1 MSGCECK
8 PDRAQ
13 PIIKGASIMAKA
25 AKKKAKSSTKSAKIV
40 AKSRTAKSAKSA
52 KPAKPAKK
60 KAVAKPAR
68 SAAQKTSSKVDP
80 LNRKQ
85 YTSVTPLLTVRD
97 MRKAVSF
104 YVDGL
109 GFTLRGIMDSP
120 QGPMHAELRFRD
132 TTLMLSPESREQRSF
147 SANTIGNT
155 PVTLYLLVEDVD
167 DVFNRAVAAGGKVS
181 MPVMDMFWGD
191 RCGQLADPEGNK
203 WMIATHKAD
212 PSEAEMME
220 AMRKMSAQA
229 AGGADAAAAGAGAE
243 NES

>member
-1 MSGCECK
+1 
-8 PDRAQ
+8 
-13 PIIKGASIMAKA
+13 MAKA

-40 AKSRTAKSAKSA
+40 AKSRTAKSAKPA

-68 SAAQKTSSKVDP
+68 SAAQKTSGQKTSAQKTSSKVDP

-97 MRKAVSF
+97 IRKAVDF

-155 PVTLYLLVEDVD
+155 PVTLYLLVDDVD
-167 DVFNRAVAAGGKVS
+167 DVFQKAVDAGGKVA
-181 MPVMDMFWGD
+181 MPVMDQFWGD
-191 RCGQLADPEGNK
+191 RSGMIADPEGNK

-212 PSEAEMME
+212 YTEAQMME
-220 AMRKMSAQA
+220 AMRKMAPQG
-229 AGGADAAAAGAGAE
+229 AGGGDAAAAAAGSE
-243 NES
+243 PEQ

>member
-1 MSGCECK
+1 
-8 PDRAQ
+8 
-13 PIIKGASIMAKA
+13 MAKA

-68 SAAQKTSSKVDP
+68 SAAQKTSGQKTSAQKTSSKVDP

-97 MRKAVSF
+97 MHKAVNF

-167 DVFNRAVAAGGKVS
+167 DVFQKALDAGGKVA
-181 MPVMDMFWGD
+181 MPVMDQFWGD
-191 RCGQLADPEGNK
+191 RSGMIADPEGNK

-212 PSEAEMME
+212 YTEAQMME
-220 AMRKMSAQA
+220 AMRKMAPQG
-229 AGGADAAAAGAGAE
+229 AGGGDAAAAAAGSE
-243 NES
+243 PEQ

>member
-1 MSGCECK
+1 
-8 PDRAQ
+8 
-13 PIIKGASIMAKA
+13 MAKA

-52 KPAKPAKK
+52 KPAKPAKPAKK

-68 SAAQKTSSKVDP
+68 SAAQKTSGQKTSAQKTSSKVDP

-97 MRKAVSF
+97 MHKAVNF

-167 DVFNRAVAAGGKVS
+167 DVFQKAVDAGGKVA
-181 MPVMDMFWGD
+181 MPVMDQFWGD
-191 RCGQLADPEGNK
+191 RSGMIADPEGNK

-212 PSEAEMME
+212 YTEAQMME
-220 AMRKMSAQA
+220 AMRKMAPQG
-229 AGGADAAAAGAGAE
+229 AGGGDAAAAAAGSE
-243 NES
+243 PEQ

>member
-1 MSGCECK
+1 
-8 PDRAQ
+8 
-13 PIIKGASIMAKA
+13 MAKA

-40 AKSRTAKSAKSA
+40 AKSRTAK
-52 KPAKPAKK
+52 PAKPAKK

-68 SAAQKTSSKVDP
+68 SAGQKTSAQKTSAQKTSSKVDP

-97 MRKAVSF
+97 MHKAVNF

-167 DVFNRAVAAGGKVS
+167 DVFQKAVDAGGKVA
-181 MPVMDMFWGD
+181 MPVMDQFWGD
-191 RCGQLADPEGNK
+191 RSGMIADPEGNK

-212 PSEAEMME
+212 YTEAQMME
-220 AMRKMSAQA
+220 AMRKMAPQG
-229 AGGADAAAAGAGAE
+229 AGGGDAAAAAAGSE
-243 NES
+243 PEQ

>member
-1 MSGCECK
+1 M
-8 PDRAQ
+8 
-13 PIIKGASIMAKA
+13 
-25 AKKKAKSSTKSAKIV
+25 
-40 AKSRTAKSAKSA
+40 
-52 KPAKPAKK
+52 
-60 KAVAKPAR
+60 
-68 SAAQKTSSKVDP
+68 
-80 LNRKQ
+80 NRKQ

-97 MRKAVSF
+97 MHKAVNF

-167 DVFNRAVAAGGKVS
+167 DVFQKALDAGGKVA
-181 MPVMDMFWGD
+181 MPVMDQFWGD
-191 RCGQLADPEGNK
+191 RSGMIADPEGNK

-212 PSEAEMME
+212 YSEAEMTE
-220 AMRKMSAQA
+220 AMRKMAAQ
-229 AGGADAAAAGAGAE
+229 GGPGGGDAAAAAAGSE
-243 NES
+243 PEQ

>member
-1 MSGCECK
+1 M
-8 PDRAQ
+8 
-13 PIIKGASIMAKA
+13 
-25 AKKKAKSSTKSAKIV
+25 
-40 AKSRTAKSAKSA
+40 
-52 KPAKPAKK
+52 
-60 KAVAKPAR
+60 
-68 SAAQKTSSKVDP
+68 
-80 LNRKQ
+80 NRKQ

-167 DVFNRAVAAGGKVS
+167 DVF
-181 MPVMDMFWGD
+181 
-191 RCGQLADPEGNK
+191 LIADPEGNK

-212 PSEAEMME
+212 YTEAQMAE
-220 AMRKMSAQA
+220 AMRKMAPQG
-229 AGGADAAAAGAGAE
+229 AGGGDAAAAAAGSE
-243 NES
+243 PEQ

>member
-1 MSGCECK
+1 
-8 PDRAQ
+8 
-13 PIIKGASIMAKA
+13 MAKA

-40 AKSRTAKSAKSA
+40 AKSRTAKPA

-60 KAVAKPAR
+60 KAAAKPAR

-167 DVFNRAVAAGGKVS
+167 DVFQKAVDAGGKVA
-181 MPVMDMFWGD
+181 MPVMDQFWGD
-191 RCGQLADPEGNK
+191 RSGMIADPEGNK

-212 PSEAEMME
+212 YSEAEMTE
-220 AMRKMSAQA
+220 AMRKMAAQGP
-229 AGGADAAAAGAGAE
+229 AGGDAAAAAAGSE
-243 NES
+243 PEQ

>member
-147 SANTIGNT
+147 SANTIGDT

-167 DVFNRAVAAGGKVS
+167 DVFQKALDAGGKVAMS
-181 MPVMDMFWGD
+181 VLDQFWGD
-191 RCGQLADPEGNK
+191 RSGMIADPEGNK
-203 WMIATHKAD
+203 WMIATQKAD
-212 PSEAEMME
+212 YSEAEMME
-220 AMRKMSAQA
+220 RSEERRVGKECRSRW
-229 AGGADAAAAGAGAE
+229 
-243 NES
+243 SPYH

>member
-1 MSGCECK
+1 
-8 PDRAQ
+8 
-13 PIIKGASIMAKA
+13 MAKA

-40 AKSRTAKSAKSA
+40 AKSRTAKSAKPA

-68 SAAQKTSSKVDP
+68 SAAQKTSGQKTSAQKTSSKVDP

-97 MRKAVSF
+97 IRKAVDF

-167 DVFNRAVAAGGKVS
+167 DVFQKAVDAGGKVA
-181 MPVMDMFWGD
+181 MPVMDQFWGD
-191 RCGQLADPEGNK
+191 RSGMIADPEGNK

-212 PSEAEMME
+212 YSEAEMTE
-220 AMRKMSAQA
+220 AMRKMAAQ
-229 AGGADAAAAGAGAE
+229 GGPGGGDAAAAAAGSE
-243 NES
+243 PEQ

>member
-1 MSGCECK
+1 
-8 PDRAQ
+8 
-13 PIIKGASIMAKA
+13 MAKA

-52 KPAKPAKK
+52 KPTKPAKK

-167 DVFNRAVAAGGKVS
+167 DVFQKAVDAGGKVA
-181 MPVMDMFWGD
+181 MPVMDQFWGD
-191 RCGQLADPEGNK
+191 RSGMIADPEGNK

-212 PSEAEMME
+212 YSEAEMTE
-220 AMRKMSAQA
+220 AMRKMAAQ
-229 AGGADAAAAGAGAE
+229 GGPGGGDAAAAAAGSE
-243 NES
+243 PEQ